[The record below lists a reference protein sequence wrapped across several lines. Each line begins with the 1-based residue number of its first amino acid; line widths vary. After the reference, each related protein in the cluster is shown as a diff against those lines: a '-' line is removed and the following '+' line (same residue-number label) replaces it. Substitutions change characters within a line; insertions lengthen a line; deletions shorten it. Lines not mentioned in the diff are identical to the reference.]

1 MTINWIEMIDACSA
15 SALASGA
22 LQPVQVE
29 QTEIEEGGLQ
39 LQRALVSSL
48 AVKDAHPVLAMKHCF
63 VRVHCGKNVTVEVAA
78 DSLCMQG
85 LSAPATNSASS
96 RGPVAC
102 CHRAI
107 CWLTRAGC

>member
-1 MTINWIEMIDACSA
+1 MTINWMEMIDARSA
-15 SALASGA
+15 RALASGA

-29 QTEIEEGGLQ
+29 QTGMEEGGLHFSV
-39 LQRALVSSL
+39 RWVSSL
-48 AVKDAHPVLAMKHCF
+48 AVKDTHPVLAMKHCF